1 MVKPKPL
8 SPEQIQLFDKIA
20 PEYADANKEN
30 KTNLINS
37 LQIQLPNVSR
47 SFIKKNL
54 EKRIESKQVAIDP
67 SLLSKFPNSQ
77 INYKGMNFDFH
88 SQNNLLNGQFVKNY
102 RCALCGSI
110 LTIKFYG
117 GSKYSIVEHEH
128 SHFLIPKEVQSIN
141 KKDIIKAQIMSNTK
155 DWAIENRIT
164 SKIDIQLQL
173 LKASDGKNVTIYD
186 NDVVQIIKDVKK
198 TIPKNNNEL
207 IQIQEF
213 HSKKWVRSYSQGD
226 FELLC
231 LCYEECE
238 KISAR
243 SKYLFVDATFKIAPS
258 NYCQCLNFTVLDSV
272 TNRYIPIGHVFMKKK
287 SSSYYNAAFAE
298 IGKFIEFRHFE
309 ICMCDFEYALISTAI
324 NYIGINK
331 VRGCLFHYRQ
341 ALYKK
346 YIELKKV
353 NNSKQLDVVLRIF
366 SSLPFVSKSQFD
378 SIIEFL
384 NSNCNEFKD
393 FMKYYNVQ
401 WKKNY
406 SIIQKFSG
414 ANPVFTNDGLESYHS
429 KLNSKIKTAHPKISE
444 GIKILGELDEN
455 ILTLNKND
463 IISGKFI
470 NRQIGWRETIQ
481 QINLELEKL
490 YTLIGKAGPK
500 IHLTSEQH
508 AEDTHR
514 NSDYE
519 TIIIPPISIENGDCY
534 ESTVDDQ
541 DLAKTLLI
549 DFNEGLLNSHDKIFY
564 NIKVVVPTF

>member
-1 MVKPKPL
+1 
-8 SPEQIQLFDKIA
+8 
-20 PEYADANKEN
+20 
-30 KTNLINS
+30 
-37 LQIQLPNVSR
+37 
-47 SFIKKNL
+47 
-54 EKRIESKQVAIDP
+54 
-67 SLLSKFPNSQ
+67 
-77 INYKGMNFDFH
+77 
-88 SQNNLLNGQFVKNY
+88 
-102 RCALCGSI
+102 
-110 LTIKFYG
+110 
-117 GSKYSIVEHEH
+117 
-128 SHFLIPKEVQSIN
+128 
-141 KKDIIKAQIMSNTK
+141 
-155 DWAIENRIT
+155 
-164 SKIDIQLQL
+164 
-173 LKASDGKNVTIYD
+173 
-186 NDVVQIIKDVKK
+186 
-198 TIPKNNNEL
+198 
-207 IQIQEF
+207 
-213 HSKKWVRSYSQGD
+213 
-226 FELLC
+226 
-231 LCYEECE
+231 
-238 KISAR
+238 
-243 SKYLFVDATFKIAPS
+243 
-258 NYCQCLNFTVLDSV
+258 
-272 TNRYIPIGHVFMKKK
+272 
-287 SSSYYNAAFAE
+287 
-298 IGKFIEFRHFE
+298 
-309 ICMCDFEYALISTAI
+309 MCDFEYALISTAI

-378 SIIEFL
+378 SIIVFYEVL
-384 NSNCNEFKD
+384 QCSME
-393 FMKYYNVQ
+393 
-401 WKKNY
+401 KNY